1 MGQYHKIV
9 NLDKKEFLHPF
20 AFDDGLKLLEFGSSG
35 NGTMKALAVLLSN
48 SPNRGGGDLRSD
60 DTEWYGRWAADRI
73 VIAGDYAEYPDKG
86 EDEGDVENIYSRCD
100 DEEFRDISQD
110 IIRCFDDAKE
120 TIRALRHEG
129 GNQ

>member
-9 NLDKKEFLHPF
+9 NLDKKEFLNPF

-35 NGTMKALAVLLSN
+35 EGTMKALAVLLSN

-86 EDEGDVENIYSRCD
+86 EEEGKNLYSRCNE
-100 DEEFRDISQD
+100 EEFKDISQD
-110 IIRCFDDAKE
+110 IIRCIKDAGE
-120 TIRALRHEG
+120 TIRKG
-129 GNQ
+129 

>member
-9 NLDKKEFLHPF
+9 NLDKKEFLNPF

-86 EDEGDVENIYSRCD
+86 EDEIVTLYGKCNTED
-100 DEEFRDISQD
+100 FKDISQD
-110 IIRCFDDAKE
+110 IIRCIKDAGE
-120 TIRALRHEG
+120 TIRKG
-129 GNQ
+129 